1 MPRPRKTT
9 TKKASRAE
17 LEAERDRFTQ
27 PMQPPRP
34 WLKGCQRDPRL
45 AAALLRNVER
55 NILLR

>member
-17 LEAERDRFTQ
+17 LEAERDRLTQ
-27 PMQPPRP
+27 PMQPPHP

>member
-9 TKKASRAE
+9 AKKASRAE
-17 LEAERDRFTQ
+17 LEAERDRLTQ
-27 PMQPPRP
+27 PMQPPRL

-45 AAALLRNVER
+45 AAALLRNIER

>member
-17 LEAERDRFTQ
+17 LEAERDRLTQ

-45 AAALLRNVER
+45 DAALLRNVER

>member
-9 TKKASRAE
+9 AKKASRAE
-17 LEAERDRFTQ
+17 LEAERDRLTQ

>member
-9 TKKASRAE
+9 AKKASRAE
-17 LEAERDRFTQ
+17 LEAERDRLTQ

-45 AAALLRNVER
+45 RDALLRNIER
-55 NILLR
+55 RILTR

>member
-17 LEAERDRFTQ
+17 LEAERDRLTQ

-45 AAALLRNVER
+45 RDALLRNIER
-55 NILLR
+55 RILTR